1 MNEMTLKIMDFM
13 LYVYVGDI
21 IILKFMTNRK
31 TACDTKMLRLHSTTN
46 NMTTICVKNML
57 HAYTGCDVC
66 EWGFVVGVRRTK
78 G

>member
-21 IILKFMTNRK
+21 IILKCMTNRK
-31 TACDTKMLRLHSTTN
+31 TACDTKMLRLHTTTN

-57 HAYTGCDVC
+57 LAYMGVMCVWGC
-66 EWGFVVGVRRTK
+66 GVGVRRTK